1 MDGTLVDSFEA
12 HWISWDV
19 IARENNVVYTRQM
32 YDKSFGRSFTAIVD
46 LFWAR
51 DGIAR
56 KPGEPIQFSP
66 DEMRAMDK
74 RKEQI
79 YRDAFRDNFV
89 IMPGAIGFLN
99 RLKEAGYK
107 IAIGTSGPQDN
118 LDMVLDLMPIRNIIE
133 ATVAAED
140 VTRCKP
146 APDIFLK
153 AAQKL
158 GVPASRCCVFED
170 SDSGIQAAVAANMP
184 AVGIYKPEYS
194 YSTLEQARYRIQSF
208 DELSVQQIDE
218 LLSTN

>member
-12 HWISWDV
+12 HWISWDI
-19 IARENNVVYTRQM
+19 IAKESNVVYTREM
-32 YDKSFGRSFTAIVD
+32 YNRSFGRSFTSIVD

-51 DGIAR
+51 NGVER
-56 KPGEPIQFSP
+56 KPGEPLQFSEE
-66 DEMRAMDK
+66 EMRALDK

-79 YRDAFRDNFV
+79 YRDVFRDQFV

-99 RLKEAGYK
+99 RLKSAGYK

-118 LDMVLDLMPIRNIIE
+118 LNLILDLMPIRDLID

-153 AAQKL
+153 AATKL
-158 GVPASRCCVFED
+158 GVVPSRCCVFED
-170 SDSGIQAAVAANMP
+170 SDSGIQAAGAAGMP
-184 AVGIYKPEYS
+184 AIGIYKPEYS
-194 YSTLEQARYRIQSF
+194 YATLDKAVCKIQSF
-208 DELSVQQIDE
+208 DELTVEQIDT
-218 LLSTN
+218 LLA